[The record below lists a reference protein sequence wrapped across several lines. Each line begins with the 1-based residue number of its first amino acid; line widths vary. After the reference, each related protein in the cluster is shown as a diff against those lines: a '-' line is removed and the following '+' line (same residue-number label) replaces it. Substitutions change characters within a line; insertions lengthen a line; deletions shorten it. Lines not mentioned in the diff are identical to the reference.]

1 MQTEINSRAYWD
13 TRFENDWLAC
23 RGDKQSRFFAKVAI
37 QHLPH
42 WLLDQARQQALSL
55 ADWGC
60 AQGDGTDVWAS
71 YVPAE
76 QITGVDFS
84 AAAIQQASARY
95 PALRFENSNWLESSA
110 GEQNLFDL
118 VFSSNT
124 LEHFHQPYQVLHTL
138 SQRARKAVILALPY
152 REMERESEHFYSFLP
167 ENIPLQLENGFNLVW
182 AKVQDCRLLENSL
195 WQGDQ
200 IILMYADTAWLKKL
214 GLRLSQT
221 HILQIDTHSELNQLQ
236 GQLGE
241 NQLLLQ
247 QAQQAQE
254 EQLLVNTHQQ
264 QMLTQHEQFRQ
275 QQQQEIA
282 SLMLASEKLQQD
294 VDARD
299 KKIVILNEGLQ
310 DYEHKL
316 QEQRDEFQIQIA
328 KESASHAVAL
338 QAVQAEIVAKDVSFE
353 QLTKN
358 SQQLTLNLQQLKQ
371 EHQQL
376 SDSLQ
381 QKEQD
386 YAKLLQQLDVRDAQ
400 MARLNLDVHG
410 KEEAIKSLK
419 QSYSWILTRPLR
431 FTKQF
436 VQSPGRASYDMAK
449 FVFWRLP
456 AKMRWAL
463 HGPRHDFVRWVRT
476 APVTAGTNPQ
486 TINASAPTVILPAAG
501 NTVASRS
508 TNKDLSW
515 PEFQQQVL
523 SRRADY
529 KGIFVQELVIDW
541 NVPLYQRPQH
551 IAAAF
556 GRLGYLVIY
565 RTDNWAGDDVQG
577 CREVVKNVWITNRHE
592 VNQLQDVTRSLYST
606 AYANTPELLLENGKR
621 GTLVYEYIDHI
632 DPQISG
638 DEENVRRLLALKDFA
653 FNGGADY
660 VVASA
665 KKLEAEAI
673 AAVGAD
679 KVILAQNGV
688 DTMHYRHPKHLS
700 TPLPQN
706 LQNFRSKYSKVVG
719 YFGALAPW
727 LWYEAVADLVTSRPD
742 LGFVFIG
749 PDYYGGSEKLLKA
762 DNLLYMGTV
771 DYQILPAYARQFDVC
786 FIPFAPGEIARTT
799 SPLKLF
805 EYFALEKP
813 VVVTRDMEE
822 CVAFE
827 EVFSGNSVE
836 ALSEA
841 LDAAFAV
848 KDDPAFT
855 QRLAQLADAN
865 DWDCRARAMEKAFAK
880 P

>member
-1 MQTEINSRAYWD
+1 VIDSKNMQTEINSRAYWD
-13 TRFENDWLAC
+13 TRFDNDWLAC
-23 RGDKQSRFFAKVAI
+23 KGDQQSRFFARVAI
-37 QHLPH
+37 QHLPS
-42 WLLDQARQQALSL
+42 WLLDQIRQQDLNL

-71 YVPAE
+71 YVACE
-76 QITGVDFS
+76 KITGVDFS
-84 AAAIQQASARY
+84 ASAIQQASTRY
-95 PALRFENSNWLESSA
+95 PGLHFVNSNWLEQA
-110 GEQNLFDL
+110 ATGQDNFDL

-124 LEHFHQPYQVLHTL
+124 LEHFHQPYQVLHTI
-138 SQRARKAVILALPY
+138 SQRARKAVVLALPY
-152 REMERESEHFYSFLP
+152 RELQRDSEHFYSFLP
-167 ENIPLQLENGFNLVW
+167 ENIPLQLENGFSLIW
-182 AKVQDCRLLENSL
+182 AKVVDCRNLENSL

-200 IILMYADTAWLKKL
+200 VILMYADTAWTKKL
-214 GLRLSQT
+214 GLRLSQV
-221 HILQIDTHSELNQLQ
+221 HVAQQDTHSELSQLQ
-236 GQLGE
+236 EALSK

-247 QAQQAQE
+247 QLQQTQE
-254 EQLLVNTHQQ
+254 KQFLENSHQQ
-264 QMLTQHEQFRQ
+264 QMLAQHEQFSQ
-275 QQQQEIA
+275 QQQQALARLVEKCEKIQQDMDARNQEIA
-282 SLMLASEKLQQD
+282 ILNENLQSCEHELQAQMSKESEAQTEIATRDAKLQQ
-294 VDARD
+294 
-299 KKIVILNEGLQ
+299 LN
-310 DYEHKL
+310 
-316 QEQRDEFQIQIA
+316 
-328 KESASHAVAL
+328 ASH
-338 QAVQAEIVAKDVSFE
+338 K
-353 QLTKN
+353 
-358 SQQLTLNLQQLKQ
+358 
-371 EHQQL
+371 QL
-376 SDSLQ
+376 SENLH

-436 VQSPGRASYDMAK
+436 VQSPGRASYDLAK

-476 APVTAGTNPQ
+476 APASNGAAPQAFVAGLPAAT
-486 TINASAPTVILPAAG
+486 PAAG
-501 NTVASRS
+501 NAVVTKS

-523 SRRADY
+523 SHRADY

-638 DEENVRRLLALKDFA
+638 DAENVRRLLALKDFA

-665 KKLEAEAI
+665 RKLEAEAI

-706 LQNFRSKYSKVVG
+706 LKSFRSKYSKVVG

-836 ALSEA
+836 ALSDA

-848 KDDPAFT
+848 KDDPVFT

-865 DWDCRARAMEKAFAK
+865 DWDCRARAMEKAFEKA
-880 P
+880 

>member
-13 TRFENDWLAC
+13 ARFDNDWLAC
-23 RGDKQSRFFAKVAI
+23 KGDKQSRFFASIAI
-37 QHLPH
+37 QQLPG
-42 WLLDQARQQALSL
+42 WLLDQIRQEKLSVV
-55 ADWGC
+55 DWGC

-76 QITGVDFS
+76 QVKGVDFS
-84 AAAIQQASARY
+84 AAAIQQAQARY
-95 PALRFENSNWLESSA
+95 PALRFENTDWLAAATSPSVA
-110 GEQNLFDL
+110 DKDVFDV

-124 LEHFHQPYQVLHTL
+124 LEHFHQPYQVLQTL
-138 SQRARKAVILALPY
+138 SKKAKKALVLALPY

-167 ENIPLQLENGFNLVW
+167 ENIPLQLDNGYSLVW
-182 AKVQDCRLLENSL
+182 AKVLDCRALPNSL
-195 WQGDQ
+195 WQGEQ
-200 IILMYADTAWLKKL
+200 IILMYAEMGWLKKL
-214 GLRLSQT
+214 GLRLSHVHLMQADV
-221 HILQIDTHSELNQLQ
+221 QSEL
-236 GQLGE
+236 
-241 NQLLLQ
+241 LLLQ
-247 QAQQAQE
+247 TALNEQQLQLQRALQNEKVLALESEHQE
-254 EQLLVNTHQQ
+254 HMLLQQ
-264 QMLTQHEQFRQ
+264 EKAYQ
-275 QQQQEIA
+275 QQQLDIA
-282 SLMLASEKLQQD
+282 ELLLKCEKLQQTAD
-294 VDARD
+294 EKAQQ
-299 KKIVILNEGLQ
+299 ISGLNEQLTSRARTHEMEIQLQ
-310 DYEHKL
+310 RKAGAE
-316 QEQRDEFQIQIA
+316 
-328 KESASHAVAL
+328 L
-338 QAVQAEIVAKDVSFE
+338 QAVA
-353 QLTKN
+353 N
-358 SQQLTLNLQQLKQ
+358 
-371 EHQQL
+371 
-376 SDSLQ
+376 SLQ
-381 QKEQD
+381 TRADD
-386 YAKLLQQLDVRDAQ
+386 YDKLAQQLDLRDAQ
-400 MARLNLDVHG
+400 ISRLNLDVHYR
-410 KEEAIKSLK
+410 EQVIREMK

-431 FTKQF
+431 FAKQF
-436 VQSPGRASYDMAK
+436 FQSPGRASYELAK
-449 FVFWRLP
+449 FTFWRLP
-456 AKMRWAL
+456 AKLRWAL
-463 HGPRHDFVRWVRT
+463 HGPRHDFVRWVRASALT
-476 APVTAGTNPQ
+476 VNSSQLVVAGAPVITGLTATC
-486 TINASAPTVILPAAG
+486 INAKPAK
-501 NTVASRS
+501 SM
-508 TNKDLSW
+508 DLSW
-515 PEFQQQVL
+515 PEFQQQIL

-577 CREVVKNVWITNRHE
+577 CREVANNVWITNRHE
-592 VNQLQDVTRSLYST
+592 VNQLHDVVRSLYST
-606 AYANTPELLLENGKR
+606 AYANTPELLLQNGKR

-638 DEENVRRLLALKDFA
+638 DAENVRRLLALKDFA

-665 KKLEAEAI
+665 KKLYEEAI

-688 DTMHYRHPKHLS
+688 DTAHYRHSKHLS

-706 LQNFRSKYSKVVG
+706 LQNFRAKYSKVVG

-727 LWYEAVADLVTSRPD
+727 LWYEAVADLVISRPD

-749 PDYYGGSEKLLKA
+749 PDYYGGSDKLVKA
-762 DNLLYMGTV
+762 ENLLYMGTV

-813 VVVTRDMEE
+813 VVVTRDMAE

-836 ALSEA
+836 SLSTA

-855 QRLAQLADAN
+855 QRLADLADAN
-865 DWDCRARAMEKAFAK
+865 DWDCRARAMEKAFQK
-880 P
+880 PSLH

>member
-13 TRFENDWLAC
+13 TRFDNDWLAC
-23 RGDKQSRFFAKVAI
+23 KGDQQSRFFARVAI
-37 QHLPH
+37 QHLPS
-42 WLLDQARQQALSL
+42 WLLDQIRQQDLNL
-55 ADWGC
+55 VDWGC

-71 YVPAE
+71 YVACE
-76 QITGVDFS
+76 KITGVDFS
-84 AAAIQQASARY
+84 ASAIQQASTRY
-95 PALRFENSNWLESSA
+95 PGLHFVNNNWLEQA
-110 GEQNLFDL
+110 ETGQDNFDL

-124 LEHFHQPYQVLHTL
+124 LEHFHQPYQVLHTI
-138 SQRARKAVILALPY
+138 SQRARKAVVLALPY
-152 REMERESEHFYSFLP
+152 CELQRDSEHFYSFLP
-167 ENIPLQLENGFNLVW
+167 ENIPLQLENGFSLIW
-182 AKVQDCRLLENSL
+182 AKVVDCRKLENSL

-200 IILMYADTAWLKKL
+200 VILMYADTAWTKKL
-214 GLRLSQT
+214 GLRLSQV
-221 HILQIDTHSELNQLQ
+221 HVAQQDTHSELSQLQ
-236 GQLGE
+236 EALSK

-247 QAQQAQE
+247 QSQQTQE
-254 EQLLVNTHQQ
+254 KQILENSHQQ
-264 QMLTQHEQFRQ
+264 QMLAQHEQFSQ
-275 QQQQEIA
+275 QLQQALARLVEKCEKIQQDMEVRNQEIA
-282 SLMLASEKLQQD
+282 ILNENLQSCEHELQTQMSKESEAQAEIATRDAKLQQ
-294 VDARD
+294 
-299 KKIVILNEGLQ
+299 LN
-310 DYEHKL
+310 
-316 QEQRDEFQIQIA
+316 
-328 KESASHAVAL
+328 ASY
-338 QAVQAEIVAKDVSFE
+338 
-353 QLTKN
+353 
-358 SQQLTLNLQQLKQ
+358 
-371 EHQQL
+371 QQL
-376 SDSLQ
+376 SENLH

-386 YAKLLQQLDVRDAQ
+386 YARLLQQLDVRDAQ

-436 VQSPGRASYDMAK
+436 VLSPGRASYDLAK
-449 FVFWRLP
+449 FIFWRLP

-476 APVTAGTNPQ
+476 TPASNGAAPQAFVAGLPAAT
-486 TINASAPTVILPAAG
+486 PAAG
-501 NTVASRS
+501 NAVVTKS

-523 SRRADY
+523 SRRSDY

-638 DEENVRRLLALKDFA
+638 DAENVRRLMALKDFA

-706 LQNFRSKYSKVVG
+706 LKSFRSKYSKVVG

-727 LWYEAVADLVTSRPD
+727 LWYEAVADLVTRRPD

-836 ALSEA
+836 ALSDA

-865 DWDCRARAMEKAFAK
+865 DWDCRAKAMEKAFEKA
-880 P
+880 

>member
-13 TRFENDWLAC
+13 ARFENDWLAC
-23 RGDKQSRFFAKVAI
+23 KGDKQSRFFASIAI
-37 QHLPH
+37 QQLPG
-42 WLLDQARQQALSL
+42 WLLDQIRQEKLSL
-55 ADWGC
+55 VDWGC

-71 YVPAE
+71 YLPSE

-84 AAAIQQASARY
+84 AAAIQQAHARY
-95 PALRFENSNWLESSA
+95 PGLRFENTDWLSSSTSDQ
-110 GEQNLFDL
+110 GVFDV

-124 LEHFHQPYQVLHTL
+124 LEHFHQPYQVLQTL
-138 SQRARKAVILALPY
+138 SQRAKKTLVLALPY
-152 REMERESEHFYSFLP
+152 REMKRESEHFYSFLP
-167 ENIPLQLENGFNLVW
+167 ENIPLQLENGFSLVW
-182 AKVQDCRLLENSL
+182 SKVLDCRPLSDSL
-195 WQGDQ
+195 WQGEQ
-200 IILMYADTAWLKKL
+200 IILMYADMSWLKKL
-214 GLRLSQT
+214 GLRLSHVHMMQT
-221 HILQIDTHSELNQLQ
+221 DVQSELLQLQ
-236 GQLGE
+236 TSLSECQL
-241 NQLLLQ
+241 QLQHAKQTQKSLELESVHQEHMLLQ
-247 QAQQAQE
+247 
-254 EQLLVNTHQQ
+254 
-264 QMLTQHEQFRQ
+264 HEKAYQ
-275 QQQQEIA
+275 QQQLDIA
-282 SLMLASEKLQQD
+282 ELLLKCEKLQKGI
-294 VDARD
+294 DA
-299 KKIVILNEGLQ
+299 KVQQIFGLKDQ
-310 DYEHKL
+310 LVNQEH
-316 QEQRDEFQIQIA
+316 
-328 KESASHAVAL
+328 AL
-338 QAVQAEIVAKDVSFE
+338 QAQYKVQSE
-353 QLTKN
+353 
-358 SQQLTLNLQQLKQ
+358 LQ
-371 EHQQL
+371 
-376 SDSLQ
+376 SVTDSLQ
-381 QKEQD
+381 KKADD
-386 YAKLLQQLDVRDAQ
+386 YDKLLQQLDLRDAQ
-400 MARLNLDVHG
+400 ISRLNLDVHY
-410 KEEAIKSLK
+410 KEQAIREMK

-431 FTKQF
+431 FTGQF
-436 VQSPGRASYDMAK
+436 FQSPGRACYDLAK
-449 FVFWRLP
+449 FTFWRLP

-476 APVTAGTNPQ
+476 TAVSLNTPQLVTAG
-486 TINASAPTVILPAAG
+486 IPAVTG
-501 NTVASRS
+501 NTSTPVAVKMAKN
-508 TNKDLSW
+508 TDLSW

-577 CREVVKNVWITNRHE
+577 SREVARNVWITNRHE
-592 VNQLQDVTRSLYST
+592 VNQLQNVVRSLYST
-606 AYANTPELLLENGKR
+606 AYANTPELLLENGRR

-653 FNGGADY
+653 FGGGADY

-665 KKLEAEAI
+665 KKLYEEAV

-688 DTMHYRHPKHLS
+688 DTAHYRHPKHLS

-706 LQNFRSKYSKVVG
+706 LQNFRARYSKVVG

-727 LWYEAVADLVTSRPD
+727 LWYEAVADLITSRPD

-749 PDYYGGSEKLLKA
+749 PDYYGGADKLVKA

-813 VVVTRDMEE
+813 VVVTRDMAE
-822 CVAFE
+822 CVAFD

-836 ALSEA
+836 SLSTA

-848 KDDPAFT
+848 KDDPEFT
-855 QRLAQLADAN
+855 HRLADLADAN
-865 DWDCRARAMEKAFAK
+865 DWDCRARAMEKAFEK
-880 P
+880 SSLH

>member
-13 TRFENDWLAC
+13 TRFDNDWLAC
-23 RGDKQSRFFAKVAI
+23 KGDKQSRFFARVAI
-37 QHLPH
+37 QHLPS
-42 WLLDQARQQALSL
+42 WLLDQIRQQEFSL

-71 YVPAE
+71 YVVAE
-76 QITGVDFS
+76 KITGVDFS
-84 AAAIQQASARY
+84 ASAIQQASARY
-95 PALRFENSNWLESSA
+95 PGLQFVNSNWLEQA
-110 GEQNLFDL
+110 VGTQDNFDL

-124 LEHFHQPYQVLHTL
+124 LEHFHQPYQVLHTI
-138 SQRARKAVILALPY
+138 SQRARKAVVLALPY
-152 REMERESEHFYSFLP
+152 RELERDSEHFYSFLP
-167 ENIPLQLENGFNLVW
+167 ENIPLQLENGFSLIW
-182 AKVQDCRLLENSL
+182 AKVVDCRNLENSL

-200 IILMYADTAWLKKL
+200 VILMYADTAWTKKL
-214 GLRLSQT
+214 GLRLSQV
-221 HILQIDTHSELNQLQ
+221 HLMQQDTHSELHQLQ
-236 GQLGE
+236 EVLSK

-247 QAQQAQE
+247 QSQQAQE
-254 EQLLVNTHQQ
+254 KLALENTHQQ
-264 QMLTQHEQFRQ
+264 DMLAQHEQFRLQ
-275 QQQQEIA
+275 QQQDHA
-282 SLMLASEKLQQD
+282 GLLEKYETLQQD
-294 VDARD
+294 VQARD
-299 KKIVILNEGLQ
+299 QQISILNEKFRNREHDLQ
-310 DYEHKL
+310 TQLSDM
-316 QEQRDEFQIQIA
+316 QAQMS
-328 KESASHAVAL
+328 KEAEAQTQFL
-338 QAVQAEIVAKDVSFE
+338 QAAQTDVAARDAK
-353 QLTKN
+353 
-358 SQQLTLNLQQLKQ
+358 LQQLNAS
-371 EHQQL
+371 HQQL
-376 SDSLQ
+376 SESLQ
-381 QKEQD
+381 QKEQN
-386 YAKLLQQLDVRDAQ
+386 YAKLLQQLDLRDAQ

-419 QSYSWILTRPLR
+419 QSFSWVLTRPLR

-436 VQSPGRASYDMAK
+436 VQSPGRASYDLAK

-476 APVTAGTNPQ
+476 APAGAAPQTFTAG
-486 TINASAPTVILPAAG
+486 APVVADPFAG
-501 NTVASRS
+501 NAVLAKAA
-508 TNKDLSW
+508 NKDLSW

-592 VNQLQDVTRSLYST
+592 INQLQDVTRSLYST

-688 DTMHYRHPKHLS
+688 DTAHYRHPKHLS

-706 LQNFRSKYSKVVG
+706 LQNFRKKYNKVVG

-836 ALSEA
+836 ALSDA
-841 LDAAFAV
+841 LDAAFVV

-865 DWDCRARAMEKAFAK
+865 DWDCRARAMEKAFEKA
-880 P
+880 

>member
-13 TRFENDWLAC
+13 ARFENDWVAC
-23 RGDKQSRFFAKVAI
+23 KGDKQSRFFASIAI
-37 QHLPH
+37 QQLPG
-42 WLLDQARQQALSL
+42 WLLDQIRQEKLSV

-71 YVPAE
+71 YVPAD
-76 QITGVDFS
+76 QIKGVDFS
-84 AAAIQQASARY
+84 AAAIQQAHARY
-95 PALRFENSNWLESSA
+95 PGLRFANTDWLSSSTSD
-110 GEQNLFDL
+110 QDVFDV

-124 LEHFHQPYQVLHTL
+124 LEHFHQPYQVLQTL
-138 SQRARKAVILALPY
+138 SQRASKALVLALPY
-152 REMERESEHFYSFLP
+152 RELERESEHFYSFLP
-167 ENIPLQLENGFNLVW
+167 ENIPLQLENGFSLVW
-182 AKVQDCRLLENSL
+182 AKVLDCRPLPNSL
-195 WQGDQ
+195 WQGEQ
-200 IILMYADTAWLKKL
+200 IILMYADMGWLKKL
-214 GLRLSQT
+214 GLRLSHVHLTQT
-221 HILQIDTHSELNQLQ
+221 DVQSELLQLQ
-236 GQLGE
+236 TSLSESQL
-241 NQLLLQ
+241 QLQ
-247 QAQQAQE
+247 QAQQTQKSLELESVHQE
-254 EQLLVNTHQQ
+254 HMLL
-264 QMLTQHEQFRQ
+264 QHEKAYQ
-275 QQQQEIA
+275 QQQLDIA
-282 SLMLASEKLQQD
+282 ELLLKCEKLQQGID
-294 VDARD
+294 EKVQQ
-299 KKIVILNEGLQ
+299 ILGLKDQ
-310 DYEHKL
+310 LVSSEH
-316 QEQRDEFQIQIA
+316 
-328 KESASHAVAL
+328 AL
-338 QAVQAEIVAKDVSFE
+338 QAQYKVQSGL
-353 QLTKN
+353 QNLTAD
-358 SQQLTLNLQQLKQ
+358 LQKKA
-371 EHQQL
+371 
-376 SDSLQ
+376 D
-381 QKEQD
+381 D
-386 YAKLLQQLDVRDAQ
+386 YDKLLQQLDLRDAQ
-400 MARLNLDVHG
+400 ISRMNLDVHY
-410 KEEAIKSLK
+410 KEQAIREIK

-431 FTKQF
+431 FTRQF
-436 VQSPGRASYDMAK
+436 FQSPGRACYDLAK
-449 FVFWRLP
+449 FMFWRLP

-463 HGPRHDFVRWVRT
+463 HGPRHDFVRWVR
-476 APVTAGTNPQ
+476 ASSPAV
-486 TINASAPTVILPAAG
+486 NASQLAFAG
-501 NTVASRS
+501 VSSANTNAVTPFASKAEKN
-508 TNKDLSW
+508 TDLSW

-577 CREVVKNVWITNRHE
+577 CREVAKNVWITNRHE
-592 VNQLQDVTRSLYST
+592 VNQLQDVVRSLYST
-606 AYANTPELLLENGKR
+606 AYANTPELLLENGRR

-638 DEENVRRLLALKDFA
+638 DAENVRRLLALKDFA
-653 FNGGADY
+653 FSGGADY

-665 KKLEAEAI
+665 KKLYEEAI
-673 AAVGAD
+673 AAVGVN

-688 DTMHYRHPKHLS
+688 DTAHYRHPKHLS

-706 LQNFRSKYSKVVG
+706 LQKFRARYSKVVG

-727 LWYEAVADLVTSRPD
+727 LWYEAVADLVNCRPD

-749 PDYYGGSEKLLKA
+749 PDYYGGSDKLVKA

-813 VVVTRDMEE
+813 VVVTRDMAE

-836 ALSEA
+836 SLSAA

-848 KDDPAFT
+848 KDDPEFT
-855 QRLAQLADAN
+855 QCLADLADAN
-865 DWDCRARAMEKAFAK
+865 DWDCRVRAMEKAFQK
-880 P
+880 PSLH

>member
-13 TRFENDWLAC
+13 ARFENDWLAC
-23 RGDKQSRFFAKVAI
+23 KGDKQSRFFASIAI
-37 QHLPH
+37 QQLPG
-42 WLLDQARQQALSL
+42 WLMDQIRQEKLSV

-71 YVPAE
+71 HVPAE
-76 QITGVDFS
+76 QIKGVDFS
-84 AAAIQQASARY
+84 AAAIQQAHARY
-95 PALRFENSNWLESSA
+95 PALAFANTDWLTSSSSA
-110 GEQNLFDL
+110 QDIIDV

-124 LEHFHQPYQVLHTL
+124 LEHFHQPYQVLQAL
-138 SQRARKAVILALPY
+138 SLRAKKAVVLALPY
-152 REMERESEHFYSFLP
+152 RETERESEHFYSFLP
-167 ENIPLQLENGFNLVW
+167 ENIPLQLDNGFSLVW
-182 AKVQDCRLLENSL
+182 AKVLDCRLLPNSL
-195 WQGDQ
+195 WQGEQ
-200 IILMYADTAWLKKL
+200 IILMYADMSWLKKL
-214 GLRLSQT
+214 GLRLSHVHVMQADV
-221 HILQIDTHSELNQLQ
+221 QSELLQLQ
-236 GQLGE
+236 TSLSEYQL
-241 NQLLLQ
+241 QLQ
-247 QAQQAQE
+247 QARQTQKSLELESVHQE
-254 EQLLVNTHQQ
+254 H
-264 QMLTQHEQFRQ
+264 MLQQHERAYQ
-275 QQQQEIA
+275 QQQLDIA
-282 SLMLASEKLQQD
+282 ELLLKCEKLQQGID
-294 VDARD
+294 EKVQQ
-299 KKIVILNEGLQ
+299 ILGLKDQLVNREHALQAQCKVQSGLQ
-310 DYEHKL
+310 D
-316 QEQRDEFQIQIA
+316 
-328 KESASHAVAL
+328 VA
-338 QAVQAEIVAKDVSFE
+338 D
-353 QLTKN
+353 
-358 SQQLTLNLQQLKQ
+358 NLQKKA
-371 EHQQL
+371 
-376 SDSLQ
+376 D
-381 QKEQD
+381 D
-386 YAKLLQQLDVRDAQ
+386 YDKLLQQLDLRDAQ
-400 MARLNLDVHG
+400 ISRLNLDVHY
-410 KEEAIKSLK
+410 KEQAIRDMK

-431 FTKQF
+431 FIAQF
-436 VQSPGRASYDMAK
+436 FQSPGRACYDLTK
-449 FVFWRLP
+449 FIFWRLP
-456 AKMRWAL
+456 VKMRWAL
-463 HGPRHDFVRWVRT
+463 HGPRHDFVRWVR
-476 APVTAGTNPQ
+476 
-486 TINASAPTVILPAAG
+486 ASSPAANAPQLTFAG
-501 NTVASRS
+501 VSSATTNAVAPAADKLEKS
-508 TNKDLSW
+508 KDLSW
-515 PEFQQQVL
+515 PEFQQQIL

-577 CREVVKNVWITNRHE
+577 CREVANNVWITNRHE
-592 VNQLQDVTRSLYST
+592 VNQLQNVVRSLYST
-606 AYANTPELLLENGKR
+606 AYANTPELLLQNGRR

-638 DEENVRRLLALKDFA
+638 DAENVRRLLALKDFA

-665 KKLEAEAI
+665 KKLYEEAI

-688 DTMHYRHPKHLS
+688 DTAHYRHPKHLS

-706 LQNFRSKYSKVVG
+706 LQNFRTRYSKVVG

-727 LWYEAVADLVTSRPD
+727 LWYEAVADLVNSRPD

-749 PDYYGGSEKLLKA
+749 PDYYGGADKLVKA

-813 VVVTRDMEE
+813 VVVTRDMAE

-836 ALSEA
+836 SLSTA

-848 KDDPAFT
+848 KDDLAFT
-855 QRLAQLADAN
+855 QRLADLADAN
-865 DWDCRARAMEKAFAK
+865 DWDCRARAMEKAFQK
-880 P
+880 PSLH